1 MRCKR
6 FTIGNADGF
15 FGGARIDRPGRH
27 NQSHMSS
34 DRTPPTVAIIDD
46 DSGFTTVLTKRFEQA
61 GWNHILLRSAPLVD
75 ELAAMKLSAIVV
87 NPLLLGQIA
96 WEFMQSVSQALPMVG
111 VVACS
116 SQSTVAQRVRG
127 LRLGLDDWVGKPC
140 HPEEVVARTEAVT
153 RRHRRTTMERMAED
167 GPLVAGDLEFRL
179 DRFEVLASGKSVDL
193 TKREF
198 ELLLLLAQ
206 SDGRVLARHDI
217 YQRVW
222 GYAMARGDRS
232 VDVFVRKLRQKLE
245 VTSPDWLYI
254 HTHFGIG
261 YRFGAEHS
269 DGSAIEEG
277 LAPVEAPVEMA
288 DTLEAPATP
297 ALVAVANSSK

>member
-1 MRCKR
+1 MQM
-6 FTIGNADGF
+6 T
-15 FGGARIDRPGRH
+15 
-27 NQSHMSS
+27 S

-46 DSGFTTVLTKRFEQA
+46 DSGFTTVLIKRFEQA
-61 GWNHILLRSAPLVD
+61 GWHHILLRSAPPVD
-75 ELAAMKLSAIVV
+75 ELASMKLSAIVL
-87 NPLLLGQIA
+87 NPTMLGQMA
-96 WEFMQSVSQALPMVG
+96 WEFMQNVTQALPIVG

-140 HPEEVVARTEAVT
+140 HPEEVVARVEAVT
-153 RRHRRTTMERMAED
+153 RRHRRTTMERIAEE
-167 GPLVAGDLEFRL
+167 GPLVAGELEFRV
-179 DRFEVLASGKSVDL
+179 DRFEVLAAGKPLEL

-198 ELLLLLAQ
+198 ELLLLLAR
-206 SDGRVLARHDI
+206 SDGRVLPRHDI

-245 VTSPDWLYI
+245 LASPEWRYI

-261 YRFGAEHS
+261 YRFGAELAT
-269 DGSAIEEG
+269 GTEAEA
-277 LAPVEAPVEMA
+277 APVALATAGQIDVPDDLAKLAALA
-288 DTLEAPATP
+288 D
-297 ALVAVANSSK
+297 V